1 MRKSQGREARI
12 DIIRAEVGPV
22 ERVCA
27 GADVSAASLEV
38 AWRGADGRLQR
49 GTFANDRTGH
59 RTLIKQ
65 LTKGGRSARVA
76 LEATGI
82 YGLDLALALERA
94 RNVEVMVANPRVVAD
109 FAKALLQRSKT
120 DRTDAETILMYVER
134 MPFMPWTAPS
144 NATLELRAISRRI
157 TALGQHVRAE
167 KNRRHAAES
176 CEAIS
181 GLLADSARRTIA
193 VIEKEIAT
201 LRRAAL
207 KVMAADPVL
216 TRRFQLLVSIKGIG
230 QISAVQILAE
240 LMLLAPDMTDRQ
252 WVAHAGL
259 DPRLVQSGTS
269 VHLKPRISK
278 AGNHY
283 LRAALYL
290 PAVTAS
296 RYEPAVV
303 AFRARL
309 AARGKRP
316 KQIHVAV
323 MRKLLHAIHAMFRDD
338 LAFDGRRF
346 SAAAGAEG
354 TSGIAS
360 SAISEVSSA
369 LHP

>member
-1 MRKSQGREARI
+1 M
-12 DIIRAEVGPV
+12 

-27 GADVSAASLEV
+27 GVDVSAASLEV

-49 GTFANDRTGH
+49 GTFPNERAGH
-59 RTLIKQ
+59 RALIRQ
-65 LTKGGRSARVA
+65 LTKGGRSVRVA
-76 LEATGI
+76 LEATGV
-82 YGLDLALALERA
+82 YGLDLALALDRA
-94 RNVEVMVANPRVVAD
+94 DRVEVMVANPRVVAD
-109 FAKALLQRSKT
+109 FSKALLQRSKT
-120 DRTDAETILMYVER
+120 DRTDAETILTFVER
-134 MPFMPWTAPS
+134 MPFKPWVAPS
-144 NATLELRAISRRI
+144 KAALQLRAITRRI
-157 TALGQHVRAE
+157 SALGQLVRSE
-167 KNRRHAAES
+167 KNRRHAADS
-176 CEAIS
+176 CAEIS
-181 GLLADSARRTIA
+181 HVLNKSVRKTI
-193 VIEKEIAT
+193 EMLEREIAR
-201 LRRAAL
+201 LRRAGLEVIA
-207 KVMAADPVL
+207 KDPVL
-216 TRRFQLLVSIKGIG
+216 SRRCELLMSIKGIG
-230 QISAVQILAE
+230 QISAIQLLSE
-240 LMLLAPDMTDRQ
+240 LMLLAHDMTDRQ

-278 AGNHY
+278 QGNHY
-283 LRAALYL
+283 LRGALYL

-296 RYEPAVV
+296 RYEPAVI

-323 MRKLLHAIHAMFRDD
+323 MRKLLHVIHAMFRDD
-338 LAFDGRRF
+338 VVFDGRRF

>member
-1 MRKSQGREARI
+1 M
-12 DIIRAEVGPV
+12 
-22 ERVCA
+22 ERVCV
-27 GADVSAASLEV
+27 GVDVSAASLEV

-49 GTFANDRTGH
+49 GSFANDPAGH
-59 RTLIKQ
+59 RALLKQ
-65 LTKGGRSARVA
+65 VTKGGRSARVA

-82 YGLDLALALERA
+82 YGLDLALTLERA
-94 RNVEVMVANPRVVAD
+94 RNAEVMVANPRAMAD
-109 FAKALLQRSKT
+109 FSKALLQRSKT
-120 DRTDAETILMYVER
+120 DRTDAETILNYVER
-134 MPFMPWTAPS
+134 MPFTPWVAPS
-144 NATLELRAISRRI
+144 SAALQLRAITRRI
-157 TALGQHVRAE
+157 AALAQMVRSE
-167 KNRRHAAES
+167 KNRRHAADS
-176 CEAIS
+176 CQQIS
-181 GLLADSARRTIA
+181 KLLAKSVRKTINL
-193 VIEKEIAT
+193 IEREIT
-201 LRRAAL
+201 SLRRAAL
-207 KVMAADPVL
+207 AVIVKDPVL
-216 TRRFQLLVSIKGIG
+216 SRRCELLMSFKGIG

-240 LMLLAPDMTDRQ
+240 LMLLPADMTDRQ

-269 VHLKPRISK
+269 VYLKPGISK

-283 LRAALYL
+283 LRGALYL

-296 RYEPAVV
+296 RYEPSVA

-309 AARGKRP
+309 AERGKRP

-338 LAFDGRRF
+338 VPFDGRRF
-346 SAAAGAEG
+346 LAAAGAEG

>member
-1 MRKSQGREARI
+1 M
-12 DIIRAEVGPV
+12 
-22 ERVCA
+22 ERVCV
-27 GADVSAASLEV
+27 GVDVSAATLEV
-38 AWRGADGRLQR
+38 AWRGAEGRLQR
-49 GTFANDRTGH
+49 GSFANDAAGH
-59 RTLIKQ
+59 RALIKQ
-65 LTKGGRSARVA
+65 VTKGGRSARVV

-109 FAKALLQRSKT
+109 FSKALLQRSKT

-134 MPFMPWTAPS
+134 MPFTRWVAPS
-144 NATLELRAISRRI
+144 SAALQLRAITRRI
-157 TALGQHVRAE
+157 AALGQLVRSE

-176 CEAIS
+176 CEQIS
-181 GLLADSARRTIA
+181 KLLTKSVRNTIEMLEREMASLRGAARA
-193 VIEKEIAT
+193 VIAN
-201 LRRAAL
+201 
-207 KVMAADPVL
+207 DPVL
-216 TRRFQLLVSIKGIG
+216 SRRCELLMSIKGIG
-230 QISAVQILAE
+230 QVSAEQILAE
-240 LMLLAPDMTDRQ
+240 LLLLPADMTDRQ

-283 LRAALYL
+283 LRGALYL

-309 AARGKRP
+309 SGRGKQP

-338 LAFDGRRF
+338 VPFDGKRF

>member
-1 MRKSQGREARI
+1 M
-12 DIIRAEVGPV
+12 

-27 GADVSAASLEV
+27 GVDVSAASLEV

-49 GTFANDRTGH
+49 GVFANDAVGH
-59 RTLIKQ
+59 RALIKQ
-65 LTKGGRSARVA
+65 LSKGGRSVRIA
-76 LEATGI
+76 LEATDI
-82 YGLDLALALERA
+82 YGLDLALALDRA
-94 RNVEVMVANPRVVAD
+94 RNVEVMVANPRVVSD
-109 FAKALLQRSKT
+109 FGKALLQRSKT
-120 DRTDAETILMYVER
+120 DRTDAETILAYVER
-134 MPFMPWTAPS
+134 MPFTPWIAPS
-144 NATLELRAISRRI
+144 SSTLQLRAITRRI
-157 TALGQHVRAE
+157 TALGQLVRAE

-176 CEAIS
+176 CEIS
-181 GLLADSARRTIA
+181 SLLLKSVRNTITLL
-193 VIEKEIAT
+193 EREIAS

-207 KVMAADPVL
+207 AVIDKDAL
-216 TRRFQLLVSIKGIG
+216 LSRRKLLMSIKGIG
-230 QISAVQILAE
+230 QVSAVQILAE
-240 LMLLAPDMTDRQ
+240 LMLLASDMTDRQ

-259 DPRLVQSGTS
+259 DPRLVESGTS
-269 VHLKPRISK
+269 IRLQPRISK

-296 RYEPAVV
+296 RYEPAVI
-303 AFRARL
+303 AFRTRL

-323 MRKLLHAIHAMFRDD
+323 MRKLLHAIHAMFRHDT
-338 LAFDGRRF
+338 AFDARRF
-346 SAAAGAEG
+346 SAVVAGAEG